1 MALPLAGSLTLHLLL
16 GALILVP
23 PLVWEAGR
31 VRMPVREVLLVELN
45 KLPPAQVRAVAAPQA
60 ALAPSEA
67 PSEAAPAGRKAR
79 LREETVSLETAGRY
93 RGYLREIKRR
103 IEEGWQLTAAAGEG
117 ELLLLFS
124 VERTGRVS
132 RVRLLISSGDAGLDA
147 SALSAVRRVQPFPPM
162 PDSMDVGRL
171 NVRAGFCYRLASR

>member
-1 MALPLAGSLTLHLLL
+1 MTLPLAGSLTLHLLL

-23 PLVWEAGR
+23 PLLWEAGQ

-45 KLPPAQVRAVAAPQA
+45 RLPPAQARAAAASQA
-60 ALAPSEA
+60 AKAAPSEA
-67 PSEAAPAGRKAR
+67 AAPAGRKAR

-103 IEEGWQLTAAAGEG
+103 IEEGWELTAAAGEG

-132 RVRLLISSGDAGLDA
+132 QVRLLISSGDAGLDA

>member
-23 PLVWEAGR
+23 PLVWEAGQ

-45 KLPPAQVRAVAAPQA
+45 RLPPAQVREAAPATQA
-60 ALAPSEA
+60 AK
-67 PSEAAPAGRKAR
+67 AAPAGRKAR

-103 IEEGWQLTAAAGEG
+103 IEEGWELTAAAGEG

-132 RVRLLISSGDAGLDA
+132 QVRLLISSGDAGLDA

>member
-1 MALPLAGSLTLHLLL
+1 
-16 GALILVP
+16 
-23 PLVWEAGR
+23 
-31 VRMPVREVLLVELN
+31 MPVREVLLVELD
-45 KLPPAQVRAVAAPQA
+45 KLPPAQVRAAARPAAPQA

-103 IEEGWQLTAAAGEG
+103 IEEGWQLSAAAGEG

-132 RVRLLISSGDAGLDA
+132 KVRLLISSGDAGLDA

-171 NVRAGFCYRLASR
+171 NVSAGFCYRLASR